1 MASAPF
7 ISAVD
12 PQRGRA
18 LPRVAV
24 IGAGVSGLGIA
35 WRLAAAGCPVA
46 VFERGQ
52 AGRGASWAAAGMLAA
67 GLEAEPGE
75 ERLLALNLEGQ
86 RLWPA
91 FRDQLEAASGI
102 GVGYRDEGTLAV
114 ALTRD
119 DVKRLR
125 FAFEFQRGCGIRVE
139 WLNSVEARR
148 LEPHLRPGLA
158 AAVLS
163 PNDHQ
168 VDSRRLV
175 IGLERAFLA
184 AGGVLREQ
192 VEVRALDVEGGRVR
206 GVIIDGERCPAD
218 VVVLAGGAWSAGL
231 DGLPATARPPVRP
244 VKGQMLALRMDPE
257 QPLLRHVVWGPKG
270 YLVPRADGRLIVGGT
285 VEERGFDAD
294 LTAGGV
300 LALLEAAWR
309 ALPAI
314 EELPIDELWTGFR
327 PTSRDDA
334 PILGPTS
341 VEGLFVATGHHRN
354 GILLTPLTAATVSE
368 AILSGRVPEAIR
380 AFTIDRFSPRD
391 GRSVGRAA
399 QGRVA

>member
-1 MASAPF
+1 MAAAPF
-7 ISAVD
+7 ISAVEA
-12 PQRGRA
+12 QKGHA

-102 GVGYRDEGTLAV
+102 GVGYREEGTLAV

-119 DVKRLR
+119 DVERLR
-125 FAFEFQRGCGIRVE
+125 FAFEFQRACGIQLD
-139 WLNSVEARR
+139 WLSGVEARR

-158 AAVLS
+158 GAVLS
-163 PNDHQ
+163 PNDKQ

-175 IGLERAFLA
+175 LALKQAFLA
-184 AGGVLREQ
+184 AGGVLQEHA
-192 VEVRALDVEGGRVR
+192 EVRAVDVEGGRAR
-206 GVIIDGERCPAD
+206 GVVVGDERCAAD

-231 DGLPATARPPVRP
+231 EGLAAAARPPVRP
-244 VKGQMLALRMDPE
+244 VKGQMLAVRMDPAK
-257 QPLLRHVVWGPKG
+257 PLLRHVLWAPKG
-270 YLVPRADGRLIVGGT
+270 YLVPKADGRLIVGGT
-285 VEERGFDAD
+285 VEERGFDPE

-309 ALPAI
+309 ALPSI

-334 PILGPTS
+334 PILGPTP

-354 GILLTPLTAATVSE
+354 GILLTPLTALTVSE
-368 AILSGRVPEAIR
+368 AILSGRVPEIIR
-380 AFTIDRFSPRD
+380 AFTIERFTVAA
-391 GRSVGRAA
+391 GRRADRAA

>member
-1 MASAPF
+1 MAAAPF
-7 ISAVD
+7 IAAVEA
-12 PQRGRA
+12 QKGRA

-24 IGAGVSGLGIA
+24 IGAGVSGLGVA
-35 WRLAAAGCPVA
+35 WRLAAAGCTVT
-46 VFERGQ
+46 VFERGE

-91 FRDQLEAASGI
+91 FRDQLEAASGV

-119 DVKRLR
+119 DVERLR
-125 FAFEFQRGCGIRVE
+125 FAFDFQRRCGIELE
-139 WLNSVEARR
+139 WLSVVEARR
-148 LEPHLRPGLA
+148 LEPHLRPGLG

-163 PNDHQ
+163 PHDHQ

-175 IGLERAFLA
+175 LALKQALIA
-184 AGGVLREQ
+184 AGGVLREHA
-192 VEVRALDVEGGRVR
+192 EVRTVDVAGGRAC
-206 GVIIDGERCPAD
+206 GVIVGDERCAAD

-231 DGLPATARPPVRP
+231 DGLPAAVRPPVRP

-257 QPLLRHVVWGPKG
+257 QPLLRHVLWAPKG
-270 YLVPRADGRLIVGGT
+270 YLVPKADGRLIVGGT
-285 VEERGFDAD
+285 VEERGFDPD

-309 ALPAI
+309 ALPTI

-334 PILGPTS
+334 PILGPTP
-341 VEGLFVATGHHRN
+341 VDGLFVATGHHRN
-354 GILLTPLTAATVSE
+354 GILLTPLTALAVSE
-368 AILSGRVPEAIR
+368 AVLCGRVPEVIR
-380 AFTIDRFSPRD
+380 DFTIDRFAGRAGRD
-391 GRSVGRAA
+391 SDRAA